1 MSESATKILVCDCE
15 GTMPLDGAA
24 ITRACKGASATFATN
39 LCRAEIDRFTRA
51 LGDGAVLVGC
61 TQEAPLFAD
70 AAEDAGHAGGLSF
83 VNLRETAGWSDEAAA
98 ATPKLAALIAEAQ
111 AILPDTATLP
121 MKSEGVTLIYGRDE
135 VAIEAARQLMDRLDV
150 TVLLTRPRD
159 VLPPRTVDF
168 PILKGTIRKASGHL
182 GAFEVEVDDY
192 AAAAPSS
199 RRALAWGAPR
209 NAAKSRCDLIL
220 DLSGGTPLFPADHKR
235 DGYVRVDPGS
245 PAEVQKAIFR
255 IADLVGEFDRPRYV
269 TFTEAL
275 CAHSRSKRTGCTRC
289 LDVCPTGAIVPAGDH
304 VAIDPYVCAGCG
316 SCASVCPTGAAS
328 YALPPHDAL
337 MARLRTVLTTFRAA
351 GGVRP
356 VLLIHEAEHGDPLID
371 LLARW
376 GDGLPA
382 RVIPFKVNEVTQIGI
397 EVLAGAV
404 AYGAA
409 EVRLLVKGR
418 RTDLTGLDRTI
429 ALAQAMM
436 TGLGHGDG
444 RVELIACDDPDELG
458 TVLRAIP
465 ARDGPATPRG
475 FLPVG
480 DKRTLM
486 RTAVNEL
493 RAASPVPV
501 EILPLPAGAPF
512 GGLRVDVD
520 ACTLCL
526 ACVAACPTGALS
538 DDQERPRLSFTE
550 DACVQ
555 CGLCVNTCPEKAV
568 ALDPRLDFTP
578 AAKSPRTVKEEEP
591 FPCVRCAKPFGTRSA
606 IERIKAKLS
615 GRHWM
620 FGAGSANLA
629 VIEMCADCRAIAQSE
644 RGFDPYA
651 GPPRPPTKTG
661 DDYLN

>member
-1 MSESATKILVCDCE
+1 MPETAAKIFVCDCE
-15 GTMPLDGAA
+15 GTMKIDGEAVARSCRGGAA
-24 ITRACKGASATFATN
+24 LATN
-39 LCRAEIDRFTRA
+39 LCRRETDRFVQA
-51 LGDGAVLVGC
+51 LGTGPVLVGC
-61 TQEAPLFAD
+61 TQEAPLFQD
-70 AAEDAGHAGGLSF
+70 LAEEAGFGGRLSF
-83 VNLRETAGWSDEAAA
+83 VNLRETGGWSDEAAA

-111 AILPDTATLP
+111 AILPETPTVP
-121 MKSEGVTLIYGRDE
+121 MTSEGVTLIYGRDE

-150 TVLLTRPRD
+150 TVLLTRPGEI
-159 VLPPRTVDF
+159 LPPRTVEF
-168 PILKGTIRKASGHL
+168 PILRGTIRKAAGHL

-192 AAAAPSS
+192 AAPAPSS
-199 RRALAWGAPR
+199 RRGFIWGPGR

-245 PAEVQKAIFR
+245 PAAVQKAIGR
-255 IADLVGEFDRPRYV
+255 IADLVGAFDRPRYV
-269 TFTEAL
+269 TYTEGL

-289 LDVCPTGAIVPAGDH
+289 LDVCPTGAIQPAGDH
-304 VAIDPYVCAGCG
+304 VAIDPYICAGCG

-337 MARLRTVLTTFRAA
+337 MARLRTLLTAHRGA
-351 GGVRP
+351 GGTRP
-356 VLLIHEAEHGDPLID
+356 VLLVHEAEHGDPLID

-382 RVIPFKVNEVTQIGI
+382 RVLPFKVNEVTQVGI
-397 EVLAGAV
+397 ELLAGAV

-409 EVRLLVKGR
+409 EVRLLTKGR
-418 RTDLTGLDRTI
+418 RTDLDGLSRTI
-429 ALAQAMM
+429 DLAEAILS
-436 TGLGHGDG
+436 GLGYGSG
-444 RVELIACDDPDELG
+444 RGGLLACDDPDDLG
-458 TVLRAIP
+458 RALRAIP
-465 ARDGPATPRG
+465 PRDGAAAPRS

-486 RTAVNEL
+486 RTAVAEV
-493 RAASPVPV
+493 RAAAPAPVDLLA
-501 EILPLPAGAPF
+501 LPPGSPF
-512 GGLRVDVD
+512 GGLKVDTA

-555 CGLCVNTCPEKAV
+555 CGLCANTCPEKAI

-578 AAKSPRTVKEEEP
+578 AAKSPRIVKEEEP
-591 FPCVRCAKPFGTRSA
+591 FHCVRCAKPFGTKSS
-606 IERIKAKLS
+606 IERIKAKLA

-620 FGAGSANLA
+620 FGPGSRNLA

-644 RGFDPYA
+644 QGFDPYA
-651 GPPRPPTKTG
+651 GPPRPPTKTA